1 MNKPI
6 FVSIESPYHNLD
18 PLILK
23 RNINYAILAMK
34 DSSKNHNEIPYPSH
48 LLLTQTVVNNQHV
61 YVDDTIVDPLGI
73 GRELALNLTNELRKR
88 VDKIVFYVN
97 FGYSN
102 GMKVAQQIAITH
114 GIPIEERYLSDEVM
128 LLI

>member
-1 MNKPI
+1 MN
-6 FVSIESPYHNLD
+6 SD

-34 DSSKNHNEIPYPSH
+34 DSSKNYNEIPYLSH
-48 LLLTQTVVNNQHV
+48 LLLTQTVVNNNHV
-61 YVDDTIVDPLGI
+61 YVDDTIVDPFGI

-114 GIPIEERYLSDEVM
+114 GIPIEERYLGEELM
-128 LLI
+128 LSI

>member
-1 MNKPI
+1 MKPI
-6 FVSIESPYHNLD
+6 FVSIESPYHNAD

-34 DSSKNHNEIPYPSH
+34 DSSKHHNEIPYPSH
-48 LLLTQTVVNNQHV
+48 LLLTQTVMNNNHV
-61 YVDDTIVDPLGI
+61 YVDDTIIDPFGI

-102 GMKVAQQIAITH
+102 GMKIAQQIATTH
-114 GIPIEERYLSDEVM
+114 GIPIEERYLSDELM